1 MDTANYINHIAIV
14 GDASASM
21 KKLAGSVVQ
30 VIDNTVA
37 YLADRSKVHDQETR
51 VTFYQFSSR
60 GREKCVYYDKDV
72 LRMPSVKGQYHPSGM
87 TALIDATLL
96 AIDDLK
102 QVPQKYGQ
110 HAFLIYVVSDGYEN
124 DSRMKD
130 PYFLESV
137 INELPDNWTLA
148 AFAPDQQ
155 AVFALKQ
162 CGFPKDNVSIWDTT
176 SVAGVED
183 VGQVMRTATENF
195 MEGRKYGVHG
205 YSARSMSRPN
215 AATRG
220 GLFQTR
226 QFSASEV
233 KAAAIPLTTGSYFT
247 LDVKEDSRID
257 EFVARETGKPYMV
270 GRAYYQFM
278 KTETI
283 QPQKNI
289 AVEVTEN
296 AGTPRE
302 VRHVYSGPAARTI
315 LGLPTDHSVR
325 VKPDQMSGAT
335 IFVQS
340 TSNNRKLIRNTRLL
354 VMR

>member
-1 MDTANYINHIAIV
+1 VDTSNYINHIAIV
-14 GDASASM
+14 GDASSSM
-21 KKLAGSVVQ
+21 TKHTASVVQ

-51 VTFYQFSSR
+51 VTFYQFSSKR
-60 GREKCVYYDKDV
+60 REECVYYDKDV
-72 LRMPSVKGQYHPSGM
+72 LRMPSVKGKYHPAGM

-96 AIDDLK
+96 AIEDLK

-110 HAFLIYVVSDGYEN
+110 HAFLIYVVSDGGEN
-124 DSRMKD
+124 DSIRKD
-130 PYFLESV
+130 PYFLASV
-137 INELPDNWTLA
+137 INALPDNWTLA
-148 AFAPDQQ
+148 AFAPNQQ

-162 CGFPKDNVSIWDTT
+162 SGFPKDNVSIWDTT
-176 SVAGVED
+176 SAAGVED
-183 VGQVMRTATENF
+183 VGQVLRTATENF
-195 MEGRKYGVHG
+195 MEGRKHGVHG
-205 YSARSMSRPN
+205 YNLRSAP
-215 AATRG
+215 TRG

-257 EFVARETGKPYMV
+257 EFVARETGKPYIL
-270 GRAYYQFM
+270 GRAYYQFT

-289 AVEVTEN
+289 AVMLN
-296 AGTPRE
+296 SQ
-302 VRHVYSGPAARTI
+302 VYSGPAARTI
-315 LGLPTDHSVR
+315 LGLPADHSVR
-325 VKPDQMSGAT
+325 VKPDQMNGAV

-340 TSNNRKLIRNTRLL
+340 TSNNRKLLSGTRLL